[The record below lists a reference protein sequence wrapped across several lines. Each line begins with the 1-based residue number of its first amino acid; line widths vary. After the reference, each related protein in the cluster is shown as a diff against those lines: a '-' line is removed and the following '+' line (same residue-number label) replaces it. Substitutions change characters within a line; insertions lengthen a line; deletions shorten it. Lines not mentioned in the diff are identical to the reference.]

1 MKLIKTGIVA
11 AIVMLVAS
19 APIFAQNL
27 LVETEDW
34 QQAQELRRQAE
45 EAFEDGD
52 YDASEELAM
61 EAEEALERAR
71 AEAQR
76 RRDGFRAANA
86 RTLAQ
91 RRLNEAQA
99 FNVAEHYG
107 DEFEEA
113 QSLFE
118 NAQSLYDDEEYIEAR
133 EDFLAV
139 LEVLDDEL
147 IASLRDI
154 AREAA
159 MADEPEEP
167 EEPQDPELPE
177 YYEVRLIPERR
188 DSFWRI
194 AEYEFVYD
202 DPWEWP
208 RLYEANRDVLR
219 DPDNPDLIHP
229 GMEFRIPSVD
239 DEARSG
245 IWRDGQIE
253 ER

>member
-1 MKLIKTGIVA
+1 MNLIKTGIIA
-11 AIVMLVAS
+11 AIVMLVAA

-27 LVETEDW
+27 LVETEDY
-34 QQAQELRRQAE
+34 QRAQELRQQAE

-52 YDASEELAM
+52 YDRAEELAI
-61 EAEEALERAR
+61 EAEEAIQSAR

-76 RRDGFRAANA
+76 QRDGFRAANA

-91 RRLNEAQA
+91 RRMNEAQG

-107 DEFEEA
+107 DELDEA
-113 QSLFE
+113 QSLFDSG
-118 NAQSLYDDEEYIEAR
+118 QSLYDDEEYVEAR
-133 EDFLAV
+133 EEFLAV
-139 LEVLDDEL
+139 LDVLNDDL

-154 AREAA
+154 AREAV
-159 MADEPEEP
+159 MVDDDDEPAG
-167 EEPQDPELPE
+167 LPE
-177 YYEVRLIPERR
+177 YYVVRLIPERR

-208 RLYEANRDVLR
+208 RLYEANRDILR
-219 DPDNPDLIHP
+219 DPDNPRLIHP
-229 GMEFRIPSVD
+229 GMEFRIPSLR
-239 DEARSG
+239 DEERSG
-245 IWRDGQIE
+245 IWRDGEIE